1 MDSGKDGVMT
11 TYEPRPIDT
20 SKVQLDDQLLQLT
33 EQLAENAHD
42 HWARRRMA
50 EGWTFGPVRD
60 DAARKHPNLVPYGEL
75 SEAEKE
81 YDRDT
86 AMQTLKAIIA
96 LGWRIERGSSRSIT
110 SRPGAG
116 SQRQPS
122 AGGRRASG
130 CAIQTVEPKI
140 RPPPRRVQKLGISSN
155 QR

>member
-1 MDSGKDGVMT
+1 MESGTEGGAMT

-20 SKVQLDDQLLQLT
+20 SKIRLDDQLLQLT
-33 EQLAENAHD
+33 EQLSENAHD

-96 LGWRIERGSSRSIT
+96 LGWRIERG
-110 SRPGAG
+110 
-116 SQRQPS
+116 
-122 AGGRRASG
+122 
-130 CAIQTVEPKI
+130 
-140 RPPPRRVQKLGISSN
+140 
-155 QR
+155 